1 MAVRVSRLESQ
12 LLLPQ
17 VNAGVPEADPS
28 EHASQVHAGARL
40 QVLGVAHGS
49 GRSLESAG
57 GSGSRPAAAELNR
70 YRFMNLATT
79 WRAWRDHTSLMGLLP
94 W

>member
-1 MAVRVSRLESQ
+1 MF
-12 LLLPQ
+12 LPQ
-17 VNAGVPEADPS
+17 VNSSVAEADAG
-28 EHASQVHAGARL
+28 EHTSQVHAGACL

-49 GRSLESAG
+49 EITPPSHTCTVSLRVTFKRS
-57 GSGSRPAAAELNR
+57 